1 MWLLSTLPFAI
12 QAFCMLF
19 DEGYFHLRRG
29 LPKWERIGHPIDTCS
44 VIACMGFVLFVP
56 FSKMALAIYAALAV
70 FSSILVTK
78 DEFVHK
84 EHCPATEQWLHALL
98 FTLHPIALA
107 SAGFMWPV
115 VQNVEVSPWI
125 SYWLDNKEALLTFL
139 RMQFVAMLL
148 FGIYQIVYWN
158 FVWKEKAE

>member
-1 MWLLSTLPFAI
+1 MWILSTLPFAI

-44 VIACMGFVLFVP
+44 VIVCMGFVLFVP
-56 FSKMALAIYAALAV
+56 FSKLTLAIYAVLAI

-98 FTLHPIALA
+98 FTLHPIILA

-115 VQNVEVSPWI
+115 VQGVEVDPWI
-125 SYWLDNKEALLTFL
+125 SYWLDNQTALLTFL
-139 RMQFVAMLL
+139 RIQFVVMIF
-148 FGIYQIVYWN
+148 FGIYQTIYWN
-158 FVWKEKAE
+158 FVWKEKA